1 MLMIIFWKFHRKKVL
16 TLGKVLPQ
24 ATGPTTGLENIVL
37 LYSSHI
43 SGKLAFA
50 ASKEEAILQ
59 RLVRSVG
66 RALHR
71 YRRGYGF
78 KSRTYLKFFQALSL
92 VLVQ

>member
-1 MLMIIFWKFHRKKVL
+1 MIIFWKFHRKKVL

-24 ATGPTTGLENIVL
+24 ATGPTTGLENIFL

-78 KSRTYLKFFQALSL
+78 KSRTCLKFFQALSL